1 MNRKRLLLA
10 TATLFCLVAVG
21 AVPVGSY
28 SDNPV
33 FAAADAGHADGGHV
47 GDGQEH
53 DGHAPSDPLSFDA
66 MKRDMALWSGVIFLI
81 LFAILAKFAFGPIA
95 KALDARE
102 ASVAEQI
109 SSAAQANEEA
119 KNILTQYQQKLADSK
134 DEVRE
139 ILETARKD
147 AQRSADGI
155 VEKAKQAASQEGV
168 RAAKEIEAATANALQ
183 SIAEKSAT
191 LATEL
196 AGKVI
201 RKEVTPDAHRDL
213 IRGALD
219 EFAKN

>member
-21 AVPVGSY
+21 AVSVGSY

-33 FAAADAGHADGGHV
+33 FAEAEAGHETAHDAGHESA
-47 GDGQEH
+47 
-53 DGHAPSDPLSFDA
+53 GHATPSDPLSFDA
-66 MKRDMALWSGVIFLI
+66 MKRDMALWSLIIFLI

-102 ASVAEQI
+102 QAVADQI